1 MVCVKLLYFARSA
14 CLLMLYHICMANFY
28 PKLCII
34 NVINIMEFFYQKFEW
49 SSKLHRDCFCVR
61 LASTLI
67 YCLEVILV
75 HEAFVLFDYLQYVL
89 FNRNSYF
96 SHTDSDFI
104 ILGLVFKK
112 LQHVLLT
119 MNLSTR
125 GYSSQISSPQ
135 SQMCM
140 CFAEGQNEHGEW
152 LACSEDFIFA
162 VHFFFFFNEA

>member
-1 MVCVKLLYFARSA
+1 MVLKITQRLFLCKVSKYFDI
-14 CLLMLYHICMANFY
+14 L
-28 PKLCII
+28 
-34 NVINIMEFFYQKFEW
+34 
-49 SSKLHRDCFCVR
+49 
-61 LASTLI
+61 
-67 YCLEVILV
+67 CLEVILV

-96 SHTDSDFI
+96 SHTDSGFI

-162 VHFFFFFNEA
+162 VHFFFFFK